1 MACACPCFG
10 DEADAEEKP
19 NQMIQLDGLGML
31 RLDTQHVGQ
40 GSQGARSAK
49 WFYFG
54 ETDNRLAVVNMLLC
68 ITCVMLWICLAVAI
82 NMASRSGA
90 TTTDIKGNKQSNG
103 NLAEQSAVLN
113 LNRLVTK
120 LYPDVVNKYTDAH
133 TAFVRLIQLDGEKNA
148 EGIQTTDTAEKFKR
162 LQEKYTKDLLN
173 AKNTNK
179 KLDDRLKIALDTV
192 ATHTTE
198 LEALK
203 TGIDKIQSDFG
214 SEKVELK
221 DLPAYVQRIFESK
234 EETEDQLHE
243 IQAKY
248 TEAQPLYDQLE
259 AQFKQQAFNGGYD
272 GISIKEYA
280 ALGKKIQQRG
290 KVFQDWL
297 KRNNYKKKE
306 TAATNDE
313 LDVTTNDSDEN
324 RKSNDA
330 NTGAGSDAGGP
341 LISDN

>member
-54 ETDNRLAVVNMLLC
+54 ETDNRVAVANMLLC

-173 AKNTNK
+173 AKNMNQ
-179 KLDDRLKIALDTV
+179 RLITQKTG
-192 ATHTTE
+192 
-198 LEALK
+198 LEDQLK
-203 TGIDKIQSDFG
+203 TAKQKITTRTAKLENLKADIDEIQSEFG
-214 SEKVELK
+214 SEKIELK
-221 DLPAYVQRIFESK
+221 KLPDYVRSIHESK
-234 EETEDQLHE
+234 EETENQLQNMKALAE
-243 IQAKY
+243 RWKIPAKTALDMEFSNCQRRKPDEVDAWY
-248 TEAQPLYDQLE
+248 LKEYPVLYKEFLKD
-259 AQFKQQAFNGGYD
+259 N
-272 GISIKEYA
+272 SIK
-280 ALGKKIQQRG
+280 
-290 KVFQDWL
+290 
-297 KRNNYKKKE
+297 
-306 TAATNDE
+306 AATNDE
-313 LDVTTNDSDEN
+313 LDGTTNDSGEK
-324 RKSNDA
+324 RKLNDD
-330 NTGAGSDAGGP
+330 NTGALGGSDDGDG
-341 LISDN
+341 LTSEH

>member
-173 AKNTNK
+173 AKNMNQ
-179 KLDDRLKIALDTV
+179 RLITQKTG
-192 ATHTTE
+192 
-198 LEALK
+198 LEGQLK
-203 TGIDKIQSDFG
+203 TVKQKFTTSTAVLENLKGEHKAEIDVAQK
-214 SEKVELK
+214 K
-221 DLPAYVQRIFESK
+221 Y
-234 EETEDQLHE
+234 
-243 IQAKY
+243 AK
-248 TEAQPLYDQLE
+248 AKPFYDQLVS
-259 AQFKQQAFNGGYD
+259 QFKLKARRQYD
-272 GISIKEYA
+272 VIPKAELEDFMDKTESVGDAIYA
-280 ALGKKIQQRG
+280 
-290 KVFQDWL
+290 DWL
-297 KRNNYKKKE
+297 KSEDLKKKQTE
-306 TAATNDE
+306 SKSDD
-313 LDVTTNDSDEN
+313 DVN
-324 RKSNDA
+324 KDA
-330 NTGAGSDAGGP
+330 NYDKNNENEVNTNGVEYQNLSNTEPGTNVDKQ
-341 LISDN
+341 